1 MFTRPIATAIAPGVI
16 YAVDIDAELLKIL
29 TRLAA
34 DAGVTNVQT
43 IVGRPEDPALPTPV
57 DLVFICDALHH
68 IANPA
73 AYLKTIRR
81 YVAPG
86 GRVAIID
93 YNRNWPEGHESMQ
106 FTPTQLSDW
115 MRAAGFAEL
124 ASHDW
129 IENSLFAI
137 YR

>member
-1 MFTRPIATAIAPGVI
+1 M
-16 YAVDIDAELLKIL
+16 
-29 TRLAA
+29 
-34 DAGVTNVQT
+34 
-43 IVGRPEDPALPTPV
+43 
-57 DLVFICDALHH
+57 
-68 IANPA
+68 
-73 AYLKTIRR
+73 
-81 YVAPG
+81 
-86 GRVAIID
+86 AIID